1 MAIKLRYEEGCK
13 PQSEG
18 VGNKYLLFCFKDTVL
33 KKGKSGEI
41 DTWVSAYGWHFRINP
56 LNTTYVKY
64 DFTVNKTLFIWWNDR
79 YDRVMIK
86 AEPVINQDVT
96 VKAWT
101 VVCEI
106 EGINESILVS

>member
-1 MAIKLRYEEGCK
+1 MVIKLRYEEWCK

-18 VGNKYLLFCFKDTVL
+18 VGNKYLLFCFKDTL
-33 KKGKSGEI
+33 LEKGKVTEI
-41 DTWVSAYGWHFRINP
+41 DTWVSAYWWHFRINP

-64 DFTVNKTLFIWWNDR
+64 AFTVNKTVFIWWNDK
-79 YDRVMIK
+79 YDRVMIRS
-86 AEPVINQDVT
+86 EPVVNHDVL

-106 EGINESILVS
+106 EWINENILV

>member
-1 MAIKLRYEEGCK
+1 MAIKFRYEEWCK

-18 VGNKYLLFCFKDTVL
+18 VGSKHLLFCFKDIVL
-33 KKGKSGEI
+33 KKGETTNI
-41 DTWVSAYGWHFRINP
+41 DTWASAYWWHFRINP
-56 LNTTYVKY
+56 IWETFVKH
-64 DFTVNKTLFIWWNDR
+64 DFTVNKTIFIWWNNG

-86 AEPVINQDVT
+86 AEPVINWDVL

-106 EGINESILVS
+106 EWINENILV

>member
-1 MAIKLRYEEGCK
+1 MAIKLKYEQWCK
-13 PQSEG
+13 PQDEG

-33 KKGKSGEI
+33 KKWESTYI
-41 DTWVSAYGWHFRINP
+41 DTWVSAYGGHFRVNP
-56 LNTTYVKY
+56 LNITYVKY
-64 DFTVNKTLFIWWNDR
+64 DFTVNKTIFIWWNDR

-86 AEPVINQDVT
+86 AEPVINWDVL

-106 EGINESILVS
+106 EWVNESILF